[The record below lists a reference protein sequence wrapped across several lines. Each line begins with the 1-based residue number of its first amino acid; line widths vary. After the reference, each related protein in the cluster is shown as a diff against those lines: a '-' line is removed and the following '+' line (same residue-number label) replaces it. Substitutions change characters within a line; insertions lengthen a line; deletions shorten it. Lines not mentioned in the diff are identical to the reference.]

1 MNKLLCAVFLSL
13 SLVGCAKKEGTNTQN
28 NYSSSTTQDRVW
40 MERISENNN
49 YYLDRFVDCDAKTV
63 VYSLS
68 SGLQVI
74 PQSEVDQRIFDNCKG
89 N

>member
-1 MNKLLCAVFLSL
+1 MDKLLCAVFLSL
-13 SLVGCAKKEGTNTQN
+13 ILVGCAKKEGTNTQN
-28 NYSSSTTQDRVW
+28 NSTSLSQDKVW
-40 MERISENNN
+40 MEHISENNS

-74 PQSEVDQRIFDNCKG
+74 PQSEVDQRIFDDCKG

>member
-1 MNKLLCAVFLSL
+1 MNKILCAVLITL
-13 SLVGCAKKEGTNTQN
+13 SLVGCAKKEHHNSQSN
-28 NYSSSTTQDRVW
+28 SKNDPMW

-68 SGLQVI
+68 SGIEVMS
-74 PQSEVDQRIFDNCKG
+74 QSEVDQKIFDKCNV

>member
-1 MNKLLCAVFLSL
+1 MNKILCAVLITL
-13 SLVGCAKKEGTNTQN
+13 SLVGCAKKEHHTSQTNSQN
-28 NYSSSTTQDRVW
+28 DPMW

-68 SGLQVI
+68 SGIEVM
-74 PQSEVDQRIFDNCKG
+74 PQSEVDQKIFDKCKV

>member
-1 MNKLLCAVFLSL
+1 MNKLLCAVFCTL
-13 SLVGCAKKEGTNTQN
+13 SLVGCAKKQGPDTQN
-28 NYSSSTTQDRVW
+28 NSTSASQDKVW
-40 MERISENNN
+40 MERISENNS

-68 SGLQVI
+68 SGIQVL

>member
-1 MNKLLCAVFLSL
+1 MNKLLCAMFIAL
-13 SLVGCAKKEGTNTQN
+13 SLVGCAKKQGPDTQN
-28 NYSSSTTQDRVW
+28 NSSSSTQDKVL
-40 MERISENNN
+40 MEHISENNS